1 MPHRGLSSFA
11 GLSVYDSI
19 AQPFVLCGQLRQ
31 NVGRH
36 AGNMKLNTQYKYVA
50 LYGKRRKAPVDVD

>member
-1 MPHRGLSSFA
+1 MASHMPHRGLSSFA
-11 GLSVYDSI
+11 GLSEYGSI

-31 NVGRH
+31 NDGRH

-50 LYGKRRKAPVDVD
+50 L